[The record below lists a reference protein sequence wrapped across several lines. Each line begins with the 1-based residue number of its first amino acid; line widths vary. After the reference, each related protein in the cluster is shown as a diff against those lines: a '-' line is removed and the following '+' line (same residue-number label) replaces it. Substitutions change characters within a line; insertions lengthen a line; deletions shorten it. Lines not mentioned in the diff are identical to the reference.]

1 MQEFWESFF
10 YLLLSLSLGFFSLYV
25 DFADFA
31 RFRRRVRSSLFASVA
46 GPTWTCEGVFWR
58 VFRSFEPA
66 GHWLEAG
73 EVWTCSSAA
82 GSRTTWSLFGDL
94 GSWFGRYSN
103 LSGSS
108 TDLWVILGWLWE
120 AFRDLIGAL
129 GLR

>member
-73 EVWTCSSAA
+73 EA

-120 AFRDLIGAL
+120 AFRDLIGAAL